1 MSRVKTIHS
10 TQSFLEMT
18 MSCFF
23 SLATAL
29 TVVAAGQEHWS
40 RVWMFEMGKINQKQK
55 GYQILWN
62 LIIWLAQGE
71 LSAPV

>member
-29 TVVAAGQEHWS
+29 TVVAAGQEH
-40 RVWMFEMGKINQKQK
+40 
-55 GYQILWN
+55 
-62 LIIWLAQGE
+62 
-71 LSAPV
+71 